1 MVTLTYEISTN
12 LNELIIETF
21 HIETIYYIILNEQFI
36 ENNFAL
42 EIDIILDPMRLCFAK
57 TIIAAGVID
66 VVFLPHL
73 NPIIIEGDTTET
85 IIATFGE
92 MLP

>member
-1 MVTLTYEISTN
+1 
-12 LNELIIETF
+12 
-21 HIETIYYIILNEQFI
+21 
-36 ENNFAL
+36 
-42 EIDIILDPMRLCFAK
+42 MRLCFAK